1 MVEEIEV
8 YFITSTSDVNTAS
21 YRMWIKDLA
30 QYFKELKI
38 KAYINKL
45 PNDLKNNGVI
55 ILGKS
60 DVKKC
65 KDYKKKFP
73 NNLIGI
79 INPEEVFYTMLI
91 LL

>member
-1 MVEEIEV
+1 
-8 YFITSTSDVNTAS
+8 
-21 YRMWIKDLA
+21 MWIKDLT
-30 QYFKELKI
+30 QYLKNKI

-65 KDYKKKFP
+65 KIIKKNSK
-73 NNLIGI
+73 
-79 INPEEVFYTMLI
+79 
-91 LL
+91 